1 MANFWPTFPHEERK
15 NSHLGFLWKFQGV
28 PFVLNTRALQI
39 LQKRARAILL
49 KQHTQEKW
57 TQNSTW
63 DGDSF
68 GIVLS
73 LSLSSLFCIWER
85 RERSRASFLSLFLP
99 FFGGGNYSSLQEGE
113 SQCKTHTH
121 TDRLFFS
128 LSTSLINET
137 AITCSSSW
145 CVLLLRFVFL
155 IVGFLSFITR
165 VLSSVCRIENE
176 IRVGWCKKELLGI
189 FCFLSFSLS
198 LNECLLIGVVSLSST
213 HAHS

>member
-73 LSLSSLFCIWER
+73 LSLF
-85 RERSRASFLSLFLP
+85 SFL
-99 FFGGGNYSSLQEGE
+99 Y
-113 SQCKTHTH
+113 
-121 TDRLFFS
+121 
-128 LSTSLINET
+128 
-137 AITCSSSW
+137 
-145 CVLLLRFVFL
+145 LRKK
-155 IVGFLSFITR
+155 R
-165 VLSSVCRIENE
+165 E
-176 IRVGWCKKELLGI
+176 IARE
-189 FCFLSFSLS
+189 FSFSLS
-198 LNECLLIGVVSLSST
+198 SLFWGGKLFFSPGGGISMQNA
-213 HAHS
+213 HAHWPLVFLSFYLFNKWNSDYLFKLLVRSSSSLCVFNRRLFIFYYARSLFCVSHRKRDPRRVV